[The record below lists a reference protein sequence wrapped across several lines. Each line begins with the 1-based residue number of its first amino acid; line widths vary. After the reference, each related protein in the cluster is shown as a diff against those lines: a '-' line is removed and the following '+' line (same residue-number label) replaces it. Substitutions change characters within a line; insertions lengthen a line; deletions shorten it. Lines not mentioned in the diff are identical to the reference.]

1 MTPVV
6 VVGEGQTE
14 EAFVNL
20 VLGPHLAD
28 RGVSAVP
35 RLIATSKT
43 GRGGA
48 LSDDRVRRFLR
59 NTLLEQANTYVTTFF
74 DLYRLPSN
82 FPGVSESSGYSDP
95 IQRAKEIEAAFHTAV
110 IEKTKCRPDR
120 FLPHIQPYEFEALL
134 YSDVSKFEEAEP
146 QWRTH
151 TDELRGALQFA
162 GSPERINCG
171 DQTHP
176 SARLKRLLPR
186 YNKVRHGITVSQKI
200 GISKIR
206 DECCHFDEW
215 LQRMETLSPL

>member
-1 MTPVV
+1 MTQVA

-14 EAFVNL
+14 AAFVNL
-20 VLGPHLAD
+20 VLGPHLLAC
-28 RGVSAVP
+28 GVVARP
-35 RLIATSKT
+35 RLIETSKT

-48 LSDDRVRRFLR
+48 LSYDRVLLFLR

-74 DLYRLPSN
+74 DLYRLPSK

-151 TDELRGALQFA
+151 TDELRSALQSA
-162 GSPERINCG
+162 GSPEHINDG
-171 DQTHP
+171 DHTHP
-176 SARLKRLLPR
+176 SARLKRLIPR
-186 YNKVRHGITVSQKI
+186 YKKVSDGIRVSQKI
-200 GISKIR
+200 GISRIR
-206 DECCHFDEW
+206 DECRHFDEW
-215 LQRMETLSPL
+215 LQRLETLPPL